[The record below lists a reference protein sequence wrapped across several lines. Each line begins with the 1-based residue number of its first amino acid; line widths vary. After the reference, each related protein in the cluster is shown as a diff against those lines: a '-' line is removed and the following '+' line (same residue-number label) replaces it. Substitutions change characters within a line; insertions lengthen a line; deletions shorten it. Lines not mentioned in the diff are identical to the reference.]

1 MSLIPVKDTVVIVRS
16 KGYDRWGEPLG
27 TEEIELKCRIDY
39 QFQIVKNNQ
48 GEDVVAKA
56 TILFDKVADI
66 NYSDSIT
73 FTDEFGVKHSE
84 TPISIAPIKDIG
96 GKTVMTRVV
105 V

>member
-1 MSLIPVKDTVVIVRS
+1 MSLIPMKDTVVIVRS

-39 QFQIVKNNQ
+39 QFQVVKNDK

-56 TILFDKVADI
+56 TLLFNKIADI
-66 NYSDSIT
+66 QYSDKIT
-73 FTDEFGVKHSE
+73 FTDEFGVQHTE
-84 TPISIAPIKDIG
+84 TPISISPLKNISGNPI
-96 GKTVMTRVV
+96 MTRVV